1 MVCRSLPLRSSVV
14 SLASSSSSRLRMLS
28 SSDWTLEHRAK
39 KESYEPIRQAALA
52 LVCSLTLTS
61 PRQSA
66 VHFWIVP
73 VANMMITDRARTEPS
88 ARSVAPQALVY
99 HRSEEHTSEL
109 QSLLRHTYADFCLQ
123 K

>member
-1 MVCRSLPLRSSVV
+1 MVVEGIVDDGLFLLKPKTSDEVSVSV
-14 SLASSSSSRLRMLS
+14 G
-28 SSDWTLEHRAK
+28 SSDVCA
-39 KESYEPIRQAALA
+39 SD

-66 VHFWIVP
+66 VRFWIVP

-99 HRSEEHTSEL
+99 HFAPSRK
-109 QSLLRHTYADFCLQ
+109 SLRFTYCSPHCGPR
-123 K
+123 